1 MSNVLITIFLGGGI
15 GSVMR
20 SPFLPVGYARRQRG
34 GKLPHRA
41 VLRPL
46 RPLRLLRRD
55 TAFPHH
61 GALRRVHHLLHLQ
74 PREPDPAPP
83 GALRRLRA
91 LHPCQR
97 GGRHCRGTC
106 RRVGRESPRIDDLVS
121 TKVIPRDR
129 VI

>member
-1 MSNVLITIFLGGGI
+1 MSNALITIFLGGGI

-20 SPFLPVGYARRQRG
+20 FGVQAVMNGRHPSPFLPVGYARRQRG

-74 PREPDPAPP
+74 AK
-83 GALRRLRA
+83 RA
-91 LHPCQR
+91 
-97 GGRHCRGTC
+97 
-106 RRVGRESPRIDDLVS
+106 
-121 TKVIPRDR
+121 
-129 VI
+129 